1 MAAKVKAITFNAF
14 LNYLNPNSMLV
25 FSFVGI
31 FYTFR
36 MTARDT

>member
-14 LNYLNPNSMLV
+14 LNDLNPNSMLV
-25 FSFVGI
+25 FSIVGI